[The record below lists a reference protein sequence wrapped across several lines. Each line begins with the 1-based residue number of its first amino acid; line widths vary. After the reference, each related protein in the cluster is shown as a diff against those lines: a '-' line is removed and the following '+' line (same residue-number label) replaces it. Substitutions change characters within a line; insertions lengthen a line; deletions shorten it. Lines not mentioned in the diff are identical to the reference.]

1 MNEDVSVPVSLP
13 VRRCTGKTNGER
25 CPHAGIWIPVLLLY
39 PSVLHGPSK
48 PMTVQ
53 IDAALCTQ
61 HKNDA
66 VVKDFAT
73 EHVYTLAEKACANA
87 GTSWPERSLTRL
99 KFLPYADSPL
109 GKMKDRERA
118 EAN

>member
-1 MNEDVSVPVSLP
+1 MSDDALP
-13 VRRCTGKTNGER
+13 TRRCTGKSGDEQ
-25 CPHAGIWIPVLLLY
+25 CPHPGIWIPVLLLY

-48 PMTVQ
+48 PLTVQ

-66 VVKDFAT
+66 TVKDFAT
-73 EHVYTLAEKACANA
+73 EHIYHLAEKACANVGA
-87 GTSWPERSLTRL
+87 PWPEPSLTRL
-99 KFLPYADSPL
+99 KFLPYATSPL
-109 GKMKDRERA
+109 GKIKNRELA